1 MRSHT
6 GKFLIFHKPIY
17 VQSTCYDNGEE
28 EDEDEV
34 TTSLSVNDR
43 KGGAIKTI
51 NGNYHT
57 GNH

>member
-17 VQSTCYDNGEE
+17 VQSTCCNNGEE
-28 EDEDEV
+28 EDEV